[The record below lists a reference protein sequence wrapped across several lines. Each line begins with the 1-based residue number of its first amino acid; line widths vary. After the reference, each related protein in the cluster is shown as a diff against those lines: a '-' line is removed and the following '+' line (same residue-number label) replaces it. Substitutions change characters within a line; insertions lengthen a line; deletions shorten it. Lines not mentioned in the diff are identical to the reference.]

1 MEAAAGDGASAAP
14 TAQPTTDKPPEVD
27 TDTGRGGGKE
37 NVRRPARRDHDDDDE
52 VDTLTAGRFAARFK
66 AAETTQLVV
75 TTTKPVPA
83 RRAFGKGT
91 QFLAT
96 TYLGEQAAI
105 SAVWARDG
113 DAATT
118 ASAAADSKD
127 VSENDIEGSSKG
139 IEAMP
144 TAQHLPPGA
153 NAQLAEKKS
162 KAKPSAG
169 RKGSKG
175 DDDDDDDDGGKDDD
189 RGSKSEGKRD
199 SDGRRGDK

>member
-1 MEAAAGDGASAAP
+1 MEASDGASAAS
-14 TAQPTTDKPPEVD
+14 AALPTTDKPPEVD
-27 TDTGRGGGKE
+27 TVTGKGGGKE
-37 NVRRPARRDHDDDDE
+37 NVRRPARRDNDDDE

-75 TTTKPVPA
+75 TTTKPAPV
-83 RRAFGKGT
+83 RRAFGRGT

-169 RKGSKG
+169 RKGSK
-175 DDDDDDDDGGKDDD
+175 DDDDDDGGKDDD

>member
-1 MEAAAGDGASAAP
+1 MEASDGASAAS
-14 TAQPTTDKPPEVD
+14 AALPTTDKPPEVD
-27 TDTGRGGGKE
+27 TVTGKGGGKE
-37 NVRRPARRDHDDDDE
+37 NVRRPARRDNDDDE
-52 VDTLTAGRFAARFK
+52 VDTLPAGRFAARFK

-75 TTTKPVPA
+75 TTTKPASVS
-83 RRAFGKGT
+83 RAFGRGT

-118 ASAAADSKD
+118 AASAAADSKD
-127 VSENDIEGSSKG
+127 ASENDVEGSSKG

-162 KAKPSAG
+162 KAKPTAG
-169 RKGSKG
+169 RKGSK
-175 DDDDDDDDGGKDDD
+175 DDDGDDDDGGKDDD